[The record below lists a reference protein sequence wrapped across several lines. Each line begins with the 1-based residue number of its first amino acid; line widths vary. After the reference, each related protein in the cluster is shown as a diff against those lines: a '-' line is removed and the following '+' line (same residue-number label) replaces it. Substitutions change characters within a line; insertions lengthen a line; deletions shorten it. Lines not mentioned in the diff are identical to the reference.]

1 MSRLGDR
8 TETESYWSLYTSLL
22 QRRYYHWWLALDIVA
37 LILPTLK
44 QPYPT
49 GRIQKAKNNAVAWDA
64 NKWKGTKG
72 THWSIH
78 LDDPSHTE
86 PNNRSHHLKPKPPF
100 AVRAPRAAQ
109 IAVQKNATT
118 PNPTARGWSY
128 AGIQTKFAYCQRR
141 RRSHPSL

>member
-1 MSRLGDR
+1 LV
-8 TETESYWSLYTSLL
+8 SLHLSPPTALLSLVAGFRHRGL
-22 QRRYYHWWLALDIVA
+22 NSANFKTAL
-37 LILPTLK
+37 PNGENSK
-44 QPYPT
+44 
-49 GRIQKAKNNAVAWDA
+49 GKNNAVAWDA